1 MKKKRSNMMM
11 KFEPNQSAN
20 KYTFYLYD
28 DVTKDGSFDWS
39 TWEYVESKTSAKYF
53 ADQLAQIPANAE
65 IEIFINSNGGSVSE
79 GTAIYNQL
87 KRHPAHKT
95 GYVDGCAYSVASLIL
110 QACDKRIM
118 GLGTSMLVH
127 NMWVYTAG
135 NAQMLRSM
143 ADDLDHWMEANRK
156 IYLEHS
162 NGKIQESELMAVM
175 DGEKILT
182 PDDALA
188 YGFIDE
194 IDSDSELEGADE
206 GIKPVQLAQ
215 IQTMQDFI
223 SARQKLMRSIKQLK
237 DDEDEDSTEDD
248 AADEKPDEEESADK
262 DSEDEDSEDED
273 SGDRD
278 STEDDSEKD
287 NDDEATQS
295 RKLEVC
301 QAFFSRFF

>member
-1 MKKKRSNMMM
+1 MKNKAKMMM
-11 KFEPNQSAN
+11 KFEANQQAD

-28 DVTKDGSFDWS
+28 DVTKAGTFDWS

-156 IYLEHS
+156 IYLEHAG
-162 NGKIQESELMAVM
+162 GKIQEAELIQIM
-175 DGEKILT
+175 DEEKILT

-194 IDSDSELEGADE
+194 IDSDSDLTGADTGVE
-206 GIKPVQLAQ
+206 PVQLSN
-215 IQTMQDFI
+215 IQTILPTIPQFDLMTSMLITCTII
-223 SARQKLMRSIKQLK
+223 SLLVMFDTTWSVYKLVINLK
-237 DDEDEDSTEDD
+237 DILSNSSGTELYLSQHEQHLIEAYRFLDETNKEKIDQLLTDI
-248 AADEKPDEEESADK
+248 AAAQQL
-262 DSEDEDSEDED
+262 
-273 SGDRD
+273 RH
-278 STEDDSEKD
+278 
-287 NDDEATQS
+287 
-295 RKLEVC
+295 
-301 QAFFSRFF
+301 

>member
-1 MKKKRSNMMM
+1 MKNKAKMMM
-11 KFEPNQSAN
+11 KFEANQQAD

-28 DVTKDGSFDWS
+28 DVTKAGTFDWS

-156 IYLEHS
+156 IYLEHAG
-162 NGKIQESELMAVM
+162 GKILEAELIQIM
-175 DGEKILT
+175 DEEKILT

-194 IDSDSELEGADE
+194 IDSDSDLAGADT
-206 GIKPVQLAQ
+206 GIEPVQLSN
-215 IQTMQDFI
+215 IQTMQDYI
-223 SARQKLMRSIKQLK
+223 MVRKKLMQSIKQLDE
-237 DDEDEDSTEDD
+237 DDEEENPDDEEDTGDDSTEENPDD
-248 AADEKPDEEESADK
+248 D
-262 DSEDEDSEDED
+262 DSEDDKEDEP
-273 SGDRD
+273 
-278 STEDDSEKD
+278 SE
-287 NDDEATQS
+287 S

>member
-1 MKKKRSNMMM
+1 MRNKAKMMM
-11 KFEPNQSAN
+11 KFEANQQAD

-28 DVTKDGSFDWS
+28 DVTKEGTFDWS

-65 IEIFINSNGGSVSE
+65 IEIFINSNGGSVTE

-118 GLGTSMLVH
+118 GAGTTMLVH

-143 ADDLDHWMEANRK
+143 ADNLDHWMEANRK
-156 IYLEHS
+156 IYLEHAG
-162 NGKIQESELMAVM
+162 GKIQEAELIQIM
-175 DGEKILT
+175 DEEKILT

-194 IDSDSELEGADE
+194 IDSDSDLAGTDT
-206 GIKPVQLAQ
+206 GIEPVQLSN
-215 IQTMQDFI
+215 IQTMQDYI
-223 SARQKLMRSIKQLK
+223 MVRKKLMQSIKQLDE
-237 DDEDEDSTEDD
+237 DDEEENPDDEEDTGDDSTEENPDD
-248 AADEKPDEEESADK
+248 D
-262 DSEDEDSEDED
+262 DSEDDKEDEP
-273 SGDRD
+273 
-278 STEDDSEKD
+278 SE
-287 NDDEATQS
+287 S

>member
-1 MKKKRSNMMM
+1 MM

-28 DVTKDGSFDWS
+28 DVTKDGKFDWS

-53 ADQLAQIPANAE
+53 ADELEKIPANAE

-118 GLGTSMLVH
+118 GRGTSMLVH
-127 NMWVYTAG
+127 NMWVCTSG

-143 ADDLDHWMEANRK
+143 ADDLDNWMKENRK
-156 IYLEHS
+156 IYLEKS
-162 NGKIQESELMAVM
+162 GGKIKEDELISIM
-175 DGEKILT
+175 DEEKLLT
-182 PDDALA
+182 PDDALE

-194 IDSDSELEGADE
+194 IDSDSELEGAGE
-206 GIKPVQLAQ
+206 GIEPVQLAQ
-215 IQTMQDFI
+215 IQTMQDFL
-223 SARQKLMRSIKQLK
+223 AVREKLIKSIHQLK
-237 DDEDEDSTEDD
+237 DEESEDD
-248 AADEKPDEEESADK
+248 EENDDSENDEEND
-262 DSEDEDSEDED
+262 DSEDDESKNEDEA
-273 SGDRD
+273 S
-278 STEDDSEKD
+278 
-287 NDDEATQS
+287 QS
-295 RKLEVC
+295 LQLEVC